1 MCNPHPSVDLQL
13 NLLISKHP
21 TDSYL
26 DRFRDR
32 RMYELDGSDPD
43 MINGRDFAYET
54 AGFSKRGSG
63 SGSSSSNDLFFY
75 DDDDEDSDSSTNYS
89 YGSDQEANGGTTYFI
104 IFALYA
110 FFTSKV

>member
-1 MCNPHPSVDLQL
+1 
-13 NLLISKHP
+13 
-21 TDSYL
+21 
-26 DRFRDR
+26 
-32 RMYELDGSDPD
+32 MYELDGSDPD
-43 MINGRDFAYET
+43 MINGRDFAYES